1 MSAEGI
7 LGLEY
12 GRWTMRKALRRRVV
26 ITGLGALTPLAIGA
40 EESWQKLCQGRSGV
54 ARITKFDASD
64 SKVQIA
70 AEIKDFHPEDFLDR
84 KKVRRTDP
92 FIQYAL
98 AATRMAMDDSGL
110 VIDENNACRVGVV
123 LGSSAGGMT
132 TYEKNLLALYDEG
145 ADKVSPFFIP
155 GFLAN
160 MAAGEVAMAVGVKG
174 PSKCVVTACASSS
187 HCIGDSLRLIQ
198 YGEADAMI
206 AGGGDAYILPVA
218 IAGFDRM
225 RALSR
230 RNDEPERA
238 SRPFDKD
245 RDGFVTGEGAGVI
258 ILEEMQ
264 SAMRR
269 GARVYAELIGYGS
282 NIDGIHITEPDSENQ
297 GRCLKLAMSDAAV
310 APTDIDYINAHGTS
324 TGLNDACETKAIKAA
339 LGEHSRKVPV
349 SSNKSM
355 IGHLLGASGA
365 VEAVFTVLTI
375 RDGIIPPTINYDT
388 PDPECD
394 LDYVP
399 NLARKAQVNTALSNS
414 FGFGGA
420 NAALVFKKFE
430 E

>member
-1 MSAEGI
+1 
-7 LGLEY
+7 
-12 GRWTMRKALRRRVV
+12 MRKALRRRVV

-84 KKVRRTDP
+84 KRARRTDP

-110 VIDENNACRVGVV
+110 AIDENNACRVGVV

-155 GFLAN
+155 GFIAN

-258 ILEEMQ
+258 ILEEMR
-264 SAMRR
+264 SAVRR
-269 GARVYAELIGYGS
+269 GARIYAELIGYGS

-297 GRCLKLAMSDAAV
+297 ARCLKLALTDAAV
-310 APTDIDYINAHGTS
+310 APGDIDYINAHGTS

-339 LGEHSRKVPV
+339 LGEHSRKVPI

-355 IGHLLGASGA
+355 VGHLLGAAGA

-399 NLARKAQVNTALSNS
+399 NVARKAQVNTALSNS

-420 NAALVFKKFE
+420 NAALVFRKFE
-430 E
+430 G